1 MRNIMR
7 KMKSILA
14 LLLAAVMVLSI
25 VACAPANPAGQQTKP
40 TGNQGTQPTGNQT
53 GNEGTQPTE
62 GEEPGITYPLDTD
75 VQLRIYLQAGFSLP
89 SGYTSWDELP
99 FLQGLEERWGVD
111 IIWES
116 APVGADATAAYN
128 LMLQDEDLPQ
138 IIWGQEATTDGVAS
152 LVDDGIAMDISAML
166 EEYAP
171 DYWAF
176 MHNTEDPFRVKDL
189 ALATTI
195 NYGLTHFI
203 GPREDATPGTWA
215 GLAIRKDWLDA
226 LGLEVPET
234 LEEVDY
240 VARKFHE
247 VYGAVVTGPKT
258 YFANCRFMADGTGS
272 MATWQYATYLD
283 GDEVKLGNMGQDYYE
298 YLQFMNAWYEDG
310 ILDQN
315 FSGGSPDSLQQMVN
329 EGKTGLVC
337 TSVDLIPKHNEY
349 AREHGSD
356 AEWIPIANIVENKGD
371 MAKAAHASYSAWVG
385 KAGSV
390 VTTNCTEEQLKVAL
404 AILNWGYTE
413 EGMIYWNYGTEGVS
427 FEYDENG
434 NPVYTDFIK
443 NHELGESEARRLYT
457 GAVTILPASVQLW
470 STRYDPDKAEV
481 VNATLTFC
489 SNNDAAAYRVPT
501 LTYAD
506 DVKKERTDLYNAIK
520 SYVDEMALKFVTGEV
535 SLDKYPE
542 YEEQLK
548 KLGVDR
554 LFEIMTDAYQ
564 EWARNGGII
573 D

>member
-1 MRNIMR
+1 MK
-7 KMKSILA
+7 KMKTIVA
-14 LLLAAVMVLSI
+14 LLLAVVMVFGLA
-25 VACAPANPAGQQTKP
+25 ACNTK
-40 TGNQGTQPTGNQT
+40 
-53 GNEGTQPTE
+53 QPTE
-62 GEEPGITYPLDTD
+62 TQPSDPTDSQINNENPTTTTTSPDVDTGIKYPLDTD
-75 VQLRIYLQAGFSLP
+75 VQLRVYLQAGFKLP
-89 SGYTSWDELP
+89 SGYTNWDDVP
-99 FLQGLEERWGVD
+99 FLKGLEERWGVD

-116 APVGADATAAYN
+116 APVGSDETAAYN

-138 IIWGQEATTDGVAS
+138 IIFGQKAS
-152 LVDDGIAMDISAML
+152 TSEVEELVDDGIAMDISALL

-176 MHNTEDPFRVKDL
+176 MNNPDDPFRVKDL
-189 ALATTI
+189 AMATTA

-203 GPREDATPGTWA
+203 GPREDATNGTWA
-215 GLAIRKDWLDA
+215 GLAIRKDWLNA

-234 LEEVDY
+234 LEEVDN

-298 YLQFMNAWYEDG
+298 YLQFMNSWYEDG

-337 TSVDLIPKHNEY
+337 TSVDLIPAHNEY
-349 AREHGSD
+349 ARENGSD

-390 VTTNCTEEQLKVAL
+390 ITTNCTEEQLQVAL
-404 AILNWGYTE
+404 AILNWGYTR
-413 EGMIYWNYGTEGVS
+413 EGMIYWNYGEEGVS

-434 NPVYTDFIK
+434 NPKFTALIMD
-443 NHELGESEARRLYT
+443 NELGETEARRIYT
-457 GAVTILPASVQLW
+457 GGTTICPASVQIW
-470 STRYDPDKAEV
+470 TKRYDERSKETVDC
-481 VNATLTFC
+481 TLMFC

-501 LTYAD
+501 LTYSD
-506 DVKKERTDLYNAIK
+506 DVKAERTDLYNAVK
-520 SYVDEMALKFVTGEV
+520 SYVDEMALKFVTGEEPL
-535 SLDKYPE
+535 SNYAA
-542 YEEQLK
+542 YEEQLM
-548 KLGVDR
+548 KLGVER
-554 LFEIMTDAYQ
+554 LFEIMTEAYQ
-564 EWARNGGII
+564 EFARQGGII

>member
-1 MRNIMR
+1 MK

-14 LLLAAVMVLSI
+14 LVLAFVMVLSMA
-25 VACAPANPAGQQTKP
+25 ACTPANPAQPTNP
-40 TGNQGTQPTGNQT
+40 TGNNPTQGKDPTQGNNPTQGTEPTQGVVET
-53 GNEGTQPTE
+53 
-62 GEEPGITYPLDTD
+62 GITYPLDTD

-128 LMLQDEDLPQ
+128 LMLQDENLPQ
-138 IIWGQEATTDGVAS
+138 IIWGQKATTDEVAS
-152 LVDDGIAMDISAML
+152 LVDDGIAMDISGLL

-298 YLQFMNAWYEDG
+298 YLQFMNSWYEDG

-356 AEWIPIANIVENKGD
+356 AEWIPIPNIVEHKGD

-554 LFEIMTDAYQ
+554 LFEIMTDTYR

>member
-1 MRNIMR
+1 MK
-7 KMKSILA
+7 KMKTIVA
-14 LLLAAVMVLSI
+14 LLLAVVMVFGLA
-25 VACAPANPAGQQTKP
+25 ACNTKQP
-40 TGNQGTQPTGNQT
+40 IETQPSDPTDSKTNNENPTTTTTSPAVDTG
-53 GNEGTQPTE
+53 
-62 GEEPGITYPLDTD
+62 IKYPLDTD
-75 VQLRIYLQAGFSLP
+75 VQLRIYLQAGFKLP
-89 SGYTSWDELP
+89 SGYTNWDDVP
-99 FLQGLEERWGVD
+99 FLKGLEERWGVD

-116 APVGADATAAYN
+116 APVGSDETAAYN

-138 IIWGQEATTDGVAS
+138 IIFGQKAS
-152 LVDDGIAMDISAML
+152 TSEVEELVDDGIAMDISALL

-176 MHNTEDPFRVKDL
+176 MNNPDNPFRVKDL
-189 ALATTI
+189 AMATTA

-203 GPREDATPGTWA
+203 GPREDATNGTWA
-215 GLAIRKDWLDA
+215 GLAIRKDWLNA

-298 YLQFMNAWYEDG
+298 YLQFMNSWYEDG

-337 TSVDLIPKHNEY
+337 TSVDLIPVHNEY
-349 AREHGSD
+349 ARENGSD

-390 VTTNCTEEQLKVAL
+390 ITTNCTEEQLQVAL
-404 AILNWGYTE
+404 AILNWGYTR
-413 EGMIYWNYGTEGVS
+413 EGMIYWNYGEEGVS

-434 NPVYTDFIK
+434 NPKFTALIMD
-443 NHELGESEARRLYT
+443 NELGETEARRIYT
-457 GAVTILPASVQLW
+457 GGTTICPASVQIW
-470 STRYDPDKAEV
+470 TKRYDERSKETVDC
-481 VNATLTFC
+481 TLMFC

-501 LTYAD
+501 LTYSD
-506 DVKKERTDLYNAIK
+506 DVKAERTDLYNAVK
-520 SYVDEMALKFVTGEV
+520 SYVDEMALKFVTGEEPL
-535 SLDKYPE
+535 SNYAA
-542 YEEQLK
+542 YEEQLM
-548 KLGVDR
+548 KLGVER
-554 LFEIMTDAYQ
+554 LFEIMTEAYQ
-564 EWARNGGII
+564 EFARQGGII

>member
-1 MRNIMR
+1 MR

-14 LLLAAVMVLSI
+14 LLLAVIMVLSI
-25 VACAPANPAGQQTKP
+25 VACTPANPGQQTKP
-40 TGNQGTQPTGNQT
+40 TGNQGTQPT

-62 GEEPGITYPLDTD
+62 GEEPGITYPLNTD

-89 SGYTSWDELP
+89 SGYTSWDDLP

-138 IIWGQEATTDGVAS
+138 IIWGQKATTDEVAS

-272 MATWQYATYLD
+272 MATWQYAAYLD

-298 YLQFMNAWYEDG
+298 YLQFMNSWYEDG

-554 LFEIMTDAYQ
+554 LLEIMTDTYR

>member
-1 MRNIMR
+1 MK
-7 KMKSILA
+7 KMKSIVA
-14 LLLAAVMVLSI
+14 LLLALVMVFGLI
-25 VACAPANPAGQQTKP
+25 ACTPA
-40 TGNQGTQPTGNQT
+40 QPTDPTDNPQNPT
-53 GNEGTQPTE
+53 DPTDPQNPTDPTE
-62 GEEPGITYPLDTD
+62 PEDTGITYPLDTD

-89 SGYTSWDELP
+89 SGYTSWDDVP
-99 FLQGLEERWGVD
+99 FLKGLEERWGVD

-116 APVGADATAAYN
+116 APVGSDATAAYN

-138 IIWGQEATTDGVAS
+138 IIFGQKAS
-152 LVDDGIAMDISAML
+152 TSEVEELVNDGIAMDISDLL

-176 MHNTEDPFRVKDL
+176 MHNPDDQFRVKDL
-189 ALATTI
+189 AMATTS

-203 GPREDATPGTWA
+203 GPREDATNGTWA

-226 LGLEVPET
+226 LGLDVPET
-234 LEEVDY
+234 LEEIDY

-283 GDEVKLGNMGQDYYE
+283 GDEVKLGNMGEDYRE
-298 YLQFMNAWYEDG
+298 YLEFMNAWYEDG

-315 FSGGSPDSLQQMVN
+315 FSGGSPESLQQMVN
-329 EGKTGLVC
+329 ENKTGLVC
-337 TSVDLIPKHNEY
+337 TSVDLIPEHNEY

-356 AEWIPIANIVENKGD
+356 AEWIPLANIVENKGD

-390 VTTNCTEEQLKVAL
+390 ITTNCTEEQLMVAL

-413 EGMIYWNYGTEGVS
+413 EGMIYWNYGEEGVS

-434 NPVYTDFIK
+434 NPQFTDLVM
-443 NHELGESEARRLYT
+443 NHELGDTEARRIYT
-457 GAVTILPASVQLW
+457 GGTTICPASVQIW
-470 STRYDPDKAEV
+470 TKRYDERSKETVD
-481 VNATLTFC
+481 ATLVFC

-501 LTYAD
+501 LTYSD
-506 DVKKERTDLYNAIK
+506 DVKAERTDLYNAIK
-520 SYVDEMALKFVTGEV
+520 SYVDEMALKFVTGEEPL
-535 SLDKYPE
+535 SNYAA

-548 KLGVDR
+548 KLGVER
-554 LFEIMTDAYQ
+554 LFEIMTEAYQ
-564 EWARNGGII
+564 EFARQGGII

>member
-1 MRNIMR
+1 MK
-7 KMKSILA
+7 KMKTIVA
-14 LLLAAVMVLSI
+14 LLLAVVMVFGLA
-25 VACAPANPAGQQTKP
+25 ACNTK
-40 TGNQGTQPTGNQT
+40 
-53 GNEGTQPTE
+53 QPTE
-62 GEEPGITYPLDTD
+62 TQPSNPTDSQINNENPTTTTTSPDVDTGIKYPLDTD
-75 VQLRIYLQAGFSLP
+75 VQLRVYLQAGFKLP
-89 SGYTSWDELP
+89 SGYTNWDDVP
-99 FLQGLEERWGVD
+99 FLKGLEERWGVD

-116 APVGADATAAYN
+116 APVGSDETAAYN

-138 IIWGQEATTDGVAS
+138 IIFGQKAS
-152 LVDDGIAMDISAML
+152 TSEVEELVDDGIAMDISALL

-176 MHNTEDPFRVKDL
+176 MNNPDDPFRVKDL
-189 ALATTI
+189 AMATTA

-203 GPREDATPGTWA
+203 GPREDATNGTWA
-215 GLAIRKDWLDA
+215 GLAIRKDWLNA

-234 LEEVDY
+234 LEEVDN

-298 YLQFMNAWYEDG
+298 YLQFMNSWYEDG

-337 TSVDLIPKHNEY
+337 TSVDLIPAHNEY
-349 AREHGSD
+349 ARENGSD

-390 VTTNCTEEQLKVAL
+390 ITTNCTEEQLQVAL
-404 AILNWGYTE
+404 AILNWGYTR
-413 EGMIYWNYGTEGVS
+413 EGMIYWNYGEEGVS

-434 NPVYTDFIK
+434 NPKFTALIMD
-443 NHELGESEARRLYT
+443 NELGETEARRIYT
-457 GAVTILPASVQLW
+457 GGTTICPASVQIW
-470 STRYDPDKAEV
+470 TKRYDERSKETVDC
-481 VNATLTFC
+481 TLMFC

-501 LTYAD
+501 LTYSD
-506 DVKKERTDLYNAIK
+506 DVKAERTDLYNAVK
-520 SYVDEMALKFVTGEV
+520 SYVDEMALKFVTGEEPL
-535 SLDKYPE
+535 SNYAA
-542 YEEQLK
+542 YEEQLM
-548 KLGVDR
+548 KLGVER
-554 LFEIMTDAYQ
+554 LFEIMTEAYQ
-564 EWARNGGII
+564 EFARQGGII

>member
-1 MRNIMR
+1 MK
-7 KMKSILA
+7 KMKTIVA
-14 LLLAAVMVLSI
+14 LLLAVVMVFGLA
-25 VACAPANPAGQQTKP
+25 ACNTK
-40 TGNQGTQPTGNQT
+40 
-53 GNEGTQPTE
+53 QPTE
-62 GEEPGITYPLDTD
+62 TQPSNPTDSQTNNENPTTTTSPDVDTGIKYPLDTD
-75 VQLRIYLQAGFSLP
+75 IQLRIYLQAGFKLP
-89 SGYTSWDELP
+89 SGYTNWDDVP
-99 FLQGLEERWGVD
+99 FLKGLEERWGVD

-116 APVGADATAAYN
+116 APVGSDETAAYN

-138 IIWGQEATTDGVAS
+138 IIFGQKAS
-152 LVDDGIAMDISAML
+152 TSEVEELVDDGIAMDISALL

-176 MHNTEDPFRVKDL
+176 MNNPDDPFRVKDL
-189 ALATTI
+189 AMATTA

-203 GPREDATPGTWA
+203 GPREDATNGTWA

-298 YLQFMNAWYEDG
+298 YLQFMNSWYEDG

-337 TSVDLIPKHNEY
+337 TSVDLIPAHNEY
-349 AREHGSD
+349 ARENGSD

-390 VTTNCTEEQLKVAL
+390 ITTNCTEEQLRVAL
-404 AILNWGYTE
+404 AILNWGYTS
-413 EGMIYWNYGTEGVS
+413 EGMIYWNYGEEGVS

-434 NPVYTDFIK
+434 NPKFTALIMD
-443 NHELGESEARRLYT
+443 NELGETEARRIYT
-457 GAVTILPASVQLW
+457 GGATICPASVQIW
-470 STRYDPDKAEV
+470 TKRYDERSKETV
-481 VNATLTFC
+481 ECTLMFC

-501 LTYAD
+501 LTYSD
-506 DVKKERTDLYNAIK
+506 DVKAERTDLYNAVK
-520 SYVDEMALKFVTGEV
+520 SYVDEMALKFVTGEEPL
-535 SLDKYPE
+535 SNYAA
-542 YEEQLK
+542 YEEQLM
-548 KLGVDR
+548 KLGVER
-554 LFEIMTDAYQ
+554 LFEIMTEAYQ
-564 EWARNGGII
+564 EFARQGGII

>member
-1 MRNIMR
+1 MR

-14 LLLAAVMVLSI
+14 LLLAVIMVLSI
-25 VACAPANPAGQQTKP
+25 VACTPANPGQQPKP
-40 TGNQGTQPTGNQT
+40 TGNQGTQPTGNEGAQPS
-53 GNEGTQPTE
+53 GNEGTQPTQ
-62 GEEPGITYPLDTD
+62 GEETGITYPLNTD
-75 VQLRIYLQAGFSLP
+75 VQLRIYLQSGFKLP

-116 APVGADATAAYN
+116 APVGSDEKAAYN
-128 LMLQDEDLPQ
+128 LMLQDENLPQ
-138 IIWGQEATTDGVAS
+138 IIWGQKASTDEVDGLITDGVA
-152 LVDDGIAMDISAML
+152 MDISGML

-171 DYWAF
+171 DYWAWL
-176 MHNTEDPFRVKDL
+176 HNPDDPFRVKDL

-203 GPREDATPGTWA
+203 GAREDATNGTWA

-258 YFANCRFMADGTGS
+258 YFANCRFMADGTGA

-283 GDEVKLGNMGQDYYE
+283 GDQVKLGNMGQDYYE
-298 YLQFMNAWYEDG
+298 YLQFMNSWYEDG

-315 FSGGSPDSLQQMVN
+315 FSGGSPDSLVQMVN
-329 EGKTGLVC
+329 EGKTGLVA
-337 TSVDLIPKHNEY
+337 TSVDLIPEHNAY
-349 AREHGSD
+349 ARENGTG
-356 AEWIPIANIVENKGD
+356 AEWIPIANIVEHKGD

-385 KAGSV
+385 KAGSFI
-390 VTTNCTEEQLKVAL
+390 TTNCTEEQLKVAL

-413 EGMIYWNYGTEGVS
+413 EGMTYWNYGTEGVS

-434 NPVYTDFIK
+434 HPQFTDLIM
-443 NHELGESEARRLYT
+443 NHELGDSEARRIYT
-457 GAVTILPASVQLW
+457 GAVTIVPASVQIW
-470 STRYDPDKAEV
+470 TKRYDPRSAEV

-489 SNNDAAAYRVPT
+489 SNNDAAAYRVPS
-501 LTYAD
+501 LTYGD

-535 SLDKYPE
+535 SLDQYDE
-542 YEEQLK
+542 YEAQLK

>member
-1 MRNIMR
+1 MK
-7 KMKSILA
+7 KMKTIVA
-14 LLLAAVMVLSI
+14 LLLAVVMVFGLA
-25 VACAPANPAGQQTKP
+25 ACNTK
-40 TGNQGTQPTGNQT
+40 
-53 GNEGTQPTE
+53 QPTE
-62 GEEPGITYPLDTD
+62 TQPSNPTDSQTNNENPTTTTSPDVDTGIKYPLDTD
-75 VQLRIYLQAGFSLP
+75 IQLRIYLQAGFKLP
-89 SGYTSWDELP
+89 SGYTNWDDVP
-99 FLQGLEERWGVD
+99 FLKGLEERWGVD

-116 APVGADATAAYN
+116 APVGSDETAAYN

-138 IIWGQEATTDGVAS
+138 IIFGQKAS
-152 LVDDGIAMDISAML
+152 TSEVEELVDDGIAMDISALL

-176 MHNTEDPFRVKDL
+176 MNNPDDPFRVKDL
-189 ALATTI
+189 AMATTA

-203 GPREDATPGTWA
+203 GPREDATNGTWA

-298 YLQFMNAWYEDG
+298 YLQFMNSWYEDG

-337 TSVDLIPKHNEY
+337 TSVDLIPAHNEY
-349 AREHGSD
+349 ARENGSD

-390 VTTNCTEEQLKVAL
+390 ITTNCTEEQLQVAL
-404 AILNWGYTE
+404 AILNWGYTR
-413 EGMIYWNYGTEGVS
+413 EGMIYWNYGEEGVS

-434 NPVYTDFIK
+434 NPKFTALIMD
-443 NHELGESEARRLYT
+443 NELGETEARRIYT
-457 GAVTILPASVQLW
+457 GGATICPASVQIW
-470 STRYDPDKAEV
+470 TKRYDERSKETV
-481 VNATLTFC
+481 ECTLMFC

-501 LTYAD
+501 LTYSD
-506 DVKKERTDLYNAIK
+506 DVKAERTDLYNAVK
-520 SYVDEMALKFVTGEV
+520 SYVDEMALKFVTGEEPL
-535 SLDKYPE
+535 SNYAA

-548 KLGVDR
+548 KLGVER
-554 LFEIMTDAYQ
+554 LFEIMTEAYQ
-564 EWARNGGII
+564 EFARQGGII

>member
-1 MRNIMR
+1 MK
-7 KMKSILA
+7 KMKTIVA
-14 LLLAAVMVLSI
+14 LLLAVVMVFGLA
-25 VACAPANPAGQQTKP
+25 ACNTK
-40 TGNQGTQPTGNQT
+40 
-53 GNEGTQPTE
+53 QPTE
-62 GEEPGITYPLDTD
+62 TQPSEPTDSQINNENPTTTTSPDVDTGIKYPLDTD
-75 VQLRIYLQAGFSLP
+75 VQLRIYLQAGFKLP
-89 SGYTSWDELP
+89 SGYTNWDDVP
-99 FLQGLEERWGVD
+99 FLKGLEERWGVD

-116 APVGADATAAYN
+116 APVGSDETAAYN

-138 IIWGQEATTDGVAS
+138 IIFGQKAS
-152 LVDDGIAMDISAML
+152 TSEVEELVDDGIAMDISALL

-176 MHNTEDPFRVKDL
+176 MNNPDDPFRVKDL
-189 ALATTI
+189 AMATTA

-203 GPREDATPGTWA
+203 GPREDATNGTWA
-215 GLAIRKDWLDA
+215 GLAIRKDWLNA

-234 LEEVDY
+234 LEEVDN

-298 YLQFMNAWYEDG
+298 YLQFMNSWYEDG

-337 TSVDLIPKHNEY
+337 TSVDLIPVHNEY
-349 AREHGSD
+349 ARENGSD

-390 VTTNCTEEQLKVAL
+390 ITTNCTEEQLQVAL
-404 AILNWGYTE
+404 AILNWGYTR
-413 EGMIYWNYGTEGVS
+413 EGMIYWNYGEEGVS

-434 NPVYTDFIK
+434 NPKFTALIMD
-443 NHELGESEARRLYT
+443 NELGETEARRIYT
-457 GAVTILPASVQLW
+457 GGTTICPASVQIW
-470 STRYDPDKAEV
+470 TKRYDERSKETVDC
-481 VNATLTFC
+481 TLMFC

-501 LTYAD
+501 LTYSD
-506 DVKKERTDLYNAIK
+506 DVKAERTDLYNAVK
-520 SYVDEMALKFVTGEV
+520 SYVDEMALKFVTGEEPL
-535 SLDKYPE
+535 SNYAA
-542 YEEQLK
+542 YEEQLM
-548 KLGVDR
+548 KLGVER
-554 LFEIMTDAYQ
+554 LFEIMTEAYQ
-564 EWARNGGII
+564 EFARQGGII

>member
-1 MRNIMR
+1 MK

-14 LLLAAVMVLSI
+14 LLLAFVMLLSM
-25 VACAPANPAGQQTKP
+25 VACTPANPA
-40 TGNQGTQPTGNQT
+40 QPTNPS
-53 GNEGTQPTE
+53 NPADPTD
-62 GEEPGITYPLDTD
+62 PSNPSDPADPTDPSNPRVDDNGITYPLDTD

-89 SGYTSWDELP
+89 SGYTSWDDLP

-128 LMLQDEDLPQ
+128 LMLQDDDLPQ
-138 IIWGQEATTDGVAS
+138 IIWGQKATTDEVAS

-272 MATWQYATYLD
+272 MATWQYAAYLD

-298 YLQFMNAWYEDG
+298 YLQFMNSWYEDG

-329 EGKTGLVC
+329 EEKTGLIC
-337 TSVDLIPKHNEY
+337 TSLITSEV
-349 AREHGSD
+349 EH
-356 AEWIPIANIVENKGD
+356 
-371 MAKAAHASYSAWVG
+371 
-385 KAGSV
+385 
-390 VTTNCTEEQLKVAL
+390 
-404 AILNWGYTE
+404 
-413 EGMIYWNYGTEGVS
+413 
-427 FEYDENG
+427 
-434 NPVYTDFIK
+434 
-443 NHELGESEARRLYT
+443 
-457 GAVTILPASVQLW
+457 
-470 STRYDPDKAEV
+470 
-481 VNATLTFC
+481 
-489 SNNDAAAYRVPT
+489 
-501 LTYAD
+501 
-506 DVKKERTDLYNAIK
+506 
-520 SYVDEMALKFVTGEV
+520 
-535 SLDKYPE
+535 
-542 YEEQLK
+542 
-548 KLGVDR
+548 
-554 LFEIMTDAYQ
+554 LFLCL
-564 EWARNGGII
+564 
-573 D
+573 